1 MSTIKL
7 NNIYKSY
14 GKGDAKTSVL
24 EDVSLEIEKGEFVAV
39 VGASGSGKT
48 TLMNLLGLLDT
59 PDSGEY
65 YLENEDVAKL
75 SEKERSRRRR
85 EDIGFIFQSFNLLS
99 RLSAQANVE
108 LPMMYDRVNKKNR
121 HFQSK
126 RLLKMV
132 GLEDRIKNRPNQ
144 LSGGQMQRVAIARS
158 LANRPKL
165 ILADEPTGNLDSKTG
180 ELILKILK
188 KLNSQGNTVIII
200 THDSDV
206 AKYANRIIRIKDGNI
221 ISSRR
226 RG

>member
-1 MSTIKL
+1 MATIKL

-14 GKGDAKTSVL
+14 GKGDGKTSVL
-24 EDVSLEIEKGEFVAV
+24 EDVSLEIEKGEFVAI

-48 TLMNLLGLLDT
+48 TLMNLIGLLDT
-59 PDSGEY
+59 VDSGEY
-65 YLENEDVAKL
+65 YLEDENVAKL
-75 SEKERSRRRR
+75 SEKERSRKRR

-121 HFQSK
+121 HFQSR

-132 GLEDRIKNRPNQ
+132 GLEDRVKNRPNQ
-144 LSGGQMQRVAIARS
+144 LSGGQMQRVAIARA

-188 KLNSQGNTVIII
+188 KLNSQGNTIVII
-200 THDSDV
+200 THDRDV

-226 RG
+226 KG

>member
-121 HFQSK
+121 NFQSK

>member
-1 MSTIKL
+1 MPTIKL

-14 GKGDAKTSVL
+14 GKGDGKTSVL
-24 EDVSLEIEKGEFVAV
+24 EDVSLEIEKGEFVAI

-59 PDSGEY
+59 VDSGEY
-65 YLENEDVAKL
+65 YLEDDNVAKL
-75 SEKERSRRRR
+75 SEKERSRKRR

-121 HFQSK
+121 HFQSQ

-132 GLEDRIKNRPNQ
+132 GLEDRTKNRPNQ
-144 LSGGQMQRVAIARS
+144 LSGGQMQRVAIARA

-188 KLNSQGNTVIII
+188 KLNSQGNTIIII
-200 THDSDV
+200 THDRDV

-221 ISSRR
+221 VSSRR
-226 RG
+226 QG